1 MVRPKWRLL
10 IPVFAVLFITA
21 PVRAADEG
29 LRCVQCGM
37 DLSKYPHSLYTIHWK
52 DGTVTKTCGVQC
64 GLTQHLMN
72 PDAFKSSSATDLIT
86 NREFPAADGFYVF
99 KSSVTTDMGPGFI
112 AFKDRTN
119 AEKFREGFGGEVV
132 TYQEA
137 LEIWAEIKKVGH

>member
-1 MVRPKWRLL
+1 MVASKWRLL
-10 IPVFAVLFITA
+10 IPVFAVLFIAA
-21 PVRAADEG
+21 PVPAADDA

-37 DLSKYPHSLYTIHWK
+37 DLTKYPHSLYTIQWK

-72 PDAFKSSSATDLIT
+72 RDGFESSTATDLIT

-112 AFKDRTN
+112 AFKDQTN
-119 AEKFREGFGGEVV
+119 AEKFQKGFGGEVV
-132 TYQEA
+132 TYEEA
-137 LEIWAEIKKVGH
+137 LKIWAEIKKVGH

>member
-1 MVRPKWRLL
+1 MVASKWRLL
-10 IPVFAVLFITA
+10 IPVFAVLFIAA
-21 PVRAADEG
+21 PVPAADDG

-37 DLSKYPHSLYTIHWK
+37 DLTKYPHSLYTIQWK

-72 PDAFKSSSATDLIT
+72 RDGFESSTAMDLIT

-112 AFKDRTN
+112 AFKDQTN
-119 AEKFREGFGGEVV
+119 AEKFQKGFGGEVV
-132 TYQEA
+132 TYEEA
-137 LEIWAEIKKVGH
+137 LKIWAEIKKVGH